1 MTKQN
6 KYDNELL
13 SAFIDAEQSD
23 IETTEIVTRL
33 LNDNEYKEHYIR
45 LQQNN
50 EYIHKRPIIDVR
62 GNVSS
67 ALDNLAAHYS
77 DDAVSLNTAKTEVVS
92 NTYWFKQL
100 FSNKAV
106 SGLSIA
112 ASVMFVTFFT
122 LQGFNSTNSTSV
134 ELESIAADTSQQSLQ
149 SLQQVFSPVDNAL
162 IQPVASVTNNE
173 SKKYQWI
180 EADPVLSQRVREYV
194 HKHESLRAAGTYDLQ
209 PKIRTAAYQINN

>member
-23 IETTEIVTRL
+23 IEAAEIVTSL
-33 LNDNEYKEHYIR
+33 LNDNEYKEYYIQ

-50 EYIHKRPIIDVR
+50 GYIHKRLVIDVR
-62 GNVSS
+62 ENVSS
-67 ALDNLAAHYS
+67 ALDNLPAHYS
-77 DDAVSLNTAKTEVVS
+77 DDAVSLNTAKTETIS
-92 NTYWFKQL
+92 NTHWFKLL

-122 LQGFNSTNSTSV
+122 LQGFNSISV
-134 ELESIAADTSQQSLQ
+134 EPESIAADTSQKQIFNPADK
-149 SLQQVFSPVDNAL
+149 VL
-162 IQPVASVTNNE
+162 IQPVVSIANNE
-173 SKKYQWI
+173 PKKYQWI
-180 EADPVLSQRVREYV
+180 EADPVLSQRVREYI
-194 HKHESLRAAGTYDLQ
+194 HEHESLRAAGGYDLQ